1 LRRARALLTLA
12 MTASPCAPPL
22 PGPGAAHGR
31 RARGAARALLTWYDA
46 HRRDL
51 PWRRAERAR
60 NPYCVWLAEVMLQQ
74 TRVAAA
80 AGYYERFLARFPDL
94 ASLAEAREADVLAL
108 WSGLGYY
115 RRARQLWRAARLVQV
130 QSGGQLP
137 SDYAVLRRLPGIGR
151 YTAGAIASIAFQQP
165 VAAVD
170 GNVRRVMRRYLGRE
184 WALRRLETLIA
195 DWGRER
201 PGDFNQALMDLG
213 ATICLPRSP
222 RCPLCPWRAACRTR
236 GEGETARPAAARRP
250 LTERYALARR
260 AGRIAL
266 VQRPAA
272 SARMAGLWELPR
284 HRGRGRLL
292 GRLRHAVTISDIT
305 AEVYAAHSPAGAI
318 RWASPAECA
327 ALPLTGL
334 ARKILRRFADT
345 PAARLP
351 G

>member
-1 LRRARALLTLA
+1 
-12 MTASPCAPPL
+12 MTASPS
-22 PGPGAAHGR
+22 AAR
-31 RARGAARALLTWYDA
+31 LRAQGAARGRRSPAAANALLAWYDA

-80 AGYYERFLARFPDL
+80 ADYYERFLARFPDI
-94 ASLAEAREADVLAL
+94 ASLAGAREADVLAL

-115 RRARQLWRAARLVQV
+115 RRARQLWRAARLVQS

-137 SDYAVLRRLPGIGR
+137 GDYAALRRLPGIGR

-165 VAAVD
+165 AAAVD
-170 GNVRRVMRRYLGRE
+170 GNVRRVMRRFLGRE
-184 WALRRLETLIA
+184 WALGRLEALIA
-195 DWGRER
+195 EWGRER

-213 ATICLPRSP
+213 ATICVPQNP

-236 GEGETARPAAARRP
+236 GEGEAARPAVARRP
-250 LTERYALARR
+250 LTERYALARK

-266 VQRPAA
+266 VQRPEA

-292 GRLRHAVTISDIT
+292 GRVRHAITISDIT
-305 AEVYAAHSPAGAI
+305 AEVYAAHSPAGEI

-334 ARKILRRFADT
+334 ARKILRRFADA
-345 PAARLP
+345 PASRLP